1 MLAFL
6 QQLFLF
12 VIPSFLVVITL
23 VVTVHEL
30 GHFWTARA
38 FGVAVDRFSIGF
50 GRALFSRRDRHGIEW
65 RIGWMPLGGYVRFA
79 GDENAASLP
88 DQEDLD
94 ALRAHIIAREGAGAE
109 KKYLHFKP
117 LYQRALIVAAGP
129 VSNFILAIFLF
140 TLLFSVIGEGVMP
153 AKVGEVLAGS
163 PAASA
168 GFKVGDEIVAADGGK
183 LTGWD
188 DFRRYVTL
196 RNGVPI
202 DFTVKRGGQTIT
214 LSATP
219 ADKLSKDPFGAT
231 QKTGQLGLA
240 PSDDPVRWVRYN
252 PVEALGKGVDHTW
265 DVLHT
270 TIFYLGRMVTGH
282 VGAEQLHGPLG
293 IAQVTGAV
301 TKDAAVHGGKDL
313 GDRVIAVAFTLI
325 NLAAIIS
332 VSIGFMNLLPMP
344 VLDGGHLLF
353 YAYEW
358 IARRPV
364 AAKVQAA
371 GYRVGLALLVCLM
384 LFATWNDLHPQ
395 RVFEFLGALKS

>member
-12 VIPSFLVVITL
+12 VIPSFLAVITL

-50 GRALFSRRDRHGIEW
+50 GRGLVSWRDRRNTEW

-94 ALRAHIIAREGAGAE
+94 ALRAHIIAREGPGAE

-129 VSNFILAIFLF
+129 IANFVLAIALF
-140 TLLFSVIGEGVMP
+140 TVLFTAIGQQVIPARIAQVEPGSAAERAGIRPGDKLL
-153 AKVGEVLAGS
+153 K
-163 PAASA
+163 
-168 GFKVGDEIVAADGGK
+168 ADGQN
-183 LTGWD
+183 LRGWED
-188 DFRRYVTL
+188 LSNYVVV

-202 DFTVKRGGQTIT
+202 RFTLERGGRELVVT
-214 LSATP
+214 ATP
-219 ADKLSKDPFGAT
+219 AVRVSKDPFGAN
-231 QKTGQLGLA
+231 QETGRLGVR
-240 PSDDPVRWVRYN
+240 PVPESQWVRYN
-252 PVEALGKGVDHTW
+252 PVEALGLGVGRTW

-270 TIFYLGRMVTGH
+270 TVFYLGRMVTGH
-282 VGAEQLHGPLG
+282 VSADQLHGPLG
-293 IAQVTGAV
+293 IAQVTGAI
-301 TKDAAVHGGKDL
+301 TKDAISQASGGF
-313 GDRVIAVAFTLI
+313 GDRVLAVLVTLFS
-325 NLAAIIS
+325 LAAIIS
-332 VSIGFMNLLPMP
+332 ISIGFMNLLPLP

-353 YAYEW
+353 YLYEW

-364 AAKVQAA
+364 AAKIQAA

-395 RVFEFLGALKS
+395 RVFAFLGALKS